1 MSEEDKSSKT
11 EEATPKRRE
20 QAFEEGNFPKAEEIQ
35 VAFGLGAAFLA
46 VLFVLTGASEKM
58 AMFAQHMFA
67 NLSSYEL
74 KIDLVAS
81 RSQMIGSGIMR
92 ALLPAMLLS
101 VIAAII
107 AGGIQ
112 TRFGL
117 TPKVAQFKPEK
128 LDPIKGFKNKY
139 GMQALVKFGID
150 LLKFVTIAMVVLLGV
165 RKVVQHEIF
174 STQIEP
180 FYVLTFIWNTTLYM
194 ATLLIVAMG
203 FLAAV
208 NYIYQRYKTSE
219 DLKMSKKELKDEHKQ
234 SEGDPM
240 VKNARRQMARQL
252 VERQMFAA
260 VPDADMV
267 VTNPTHYAV
276 ALRYDRGREDAPVV
290 LAKGKNLIAEKIK
303 KLARESGVPVIEN
316 KPVARGLYKLGKA
329 GQPIP
334 PQMYQVVAEVL
345 AFVYRTHRRYF
356 QHREVMRRR
365 TRMID

>member
-1 MSEEDKSSKT
+1 MPDEDKSSKT

-20 QAFEEGNFPKAEEIQ
+20 KAFEEGNFPKAEEIQ
-35 VAFGLGAAFLA
+35 VAFGMAAAFLA
-46 VLFVLTGASEKM
+46 VLFVMTGASQKM
-58 AMFAQHMFA
+58 AVFAQHIFG
-67 NLSSYEL
+67 NLATYQLE
-74 KIDLVAS
+74 IDLVAS
-81 RSQMIGSGIMR
+81 RSRSIASGI
-92 ALLPAMLLS
+92 LHSILPAMLLS
-101 VIAAII
+101 VVFAIA

-112 TRFGL
+112 TGFRL
-117 TPKVAQFKPEK
+117 TPKVAEFKPDK

-139 GMQALVKFGID
+139 GTQALVKFGID
-150 LLKFVTIAMVVLLGV
+150 LLKFVTIALVVLLGV
-165 RKVVQHEIF
+165 RKVVNHEIF
-174 STQIEP
+174 STKVEP
-180 FYVLTFIWNTTLYM
+180 YHVLTFIWSSTLYM

-203 FLAAV
+203 LLAAV
-208 NYIYQRYKTSE
+208 NYLYQRYKNNE
-219 DLKMSKKELKDEHKQ
+219 DLKMSKQELKDEHKQ

-303 KLARESGVPVIEN
+303 KLARENGVPIIEN
-316 KPVARGLYKLGKA
+316 KPVARGLYKLGKP
-329 GQPIP
+329 GQAIP

-356 QHREVMRRR
+356 QHREIMRRNNR
-365 TRMID
+365 ILD